1 MKQPLRS
8 IGRPADPAETI
19 TRAGRFL
26 RGREDVL
33 FAYLFGSLATGRAHG
48 LSDVDVAVYLD
59 AADIPASR
67 MAILGGLQDALRLE
81 AVDLVVLNT
90 APLPLTVRVLRSR
103 RLLADRAPLVHHA
116 FESATIRSYL
126 DFAKLEARILER
138 RYLHG

>member
-1 MKQPLRS
+1 MGHPLRP

-19 TRAGRFL
+19 AKASDFL

-33 FAYLFGSLATGRAHG
+33 FAYLFGSLATGRAHA

-59 AADIPASR
+59 AADLPACR
-67 MAILGGLQDALRLE
+67 LAILGGLQDALRLE
-81 AVDLVVLNT
+81 AVDLVVLNS
-90 APLPLTVRVLRSR
+90 APLPLRARVLRSR
-103 RLLADRAPLVHHA
+103 RLLADRAPLVRQA
-116 FESATIRSYL
+116 FESATMRSYL